1 MDKTLGIDTGT
12 NSLGWAIVEREGEE
26 CRLVDKGVDIFQ
38 EGVMIEKKGEKSR
51 AAERTEH
58 RRIRIGY
65 YRRKVRKTR
74 LLRILSD
81 NQLCPPLSQ
90 KELSDWRLHKIYP
103 KDNELF
109 MQWQRT
115 DDVKGVN
122 PYSYRHKCLHE
133 KLDLTDLSQR
143 YILGRAIYHINQ
155 RRGYHS
161 NLPNEDDESDGKVRE
176 GIGSLTEAMHEA
188 GCEYIGDYFYMLYN
202 KGEKIRNHYTS
213 REDHYKKELLAICS
227 KQGLDEEL
235 TTQLHDV
242 IIKQRDLKSK
252 KGEVGKCTFE
262 KNKYRCPA
270 SHPLYEEFRML
281 SFLNNV
287 KIQTP
292 QDGSLRPLNADERA
306 KAMRKFY
313 RKSKPYFDFDDIA
326 KAIAGGKEYGY
337 YKDNGNEPYL
347 FNYQMDTSV
356 KGCPVTVH
364 LRGIFGSDWRRGICE
379 VYTYKENKKPKT
391 ETDIINDVW
400 HALYFSKQKEKE
412 KDKDKDKENSK
423 DKLKK
428 FAKSHLQLGD
438 DEAEKF
444 ADITMPN
451 GYASLSLKAIKKI
464 LVFLRRGLIYSH
476 AVFLA
481 NLGDVLPRY
490 VWEVD
495 DMREAAVDNVI
506 KCLDEYKPLSDG
518 PKIETWLKD
527 YLKSQYNVSD
537 DDLKRLYHPSMID
550 LYPKRR
556 PGGNG
561 IYQLGS
567 PRTDSVRNP
576 MAMRSLFRMRK
587 LVNRLL
593 SERIIDENTT
603 INIEFARE
611 LNDAN
616 RRKAIAEMNKDNQTN
631 RRKAKNKIKELYKKE
646 TGRDIEPT
654 DNDVLKYILWEEQ
667 NHLCIYTGK
676 TIGIADFIGDNP
688 IFDIEHT
695 IPRSAGGDSTQMNL
709 TLCDSHFNRDTKKTK
724 LPSQL
729 GKNDE
734 IKERIAGWKK
744 KYEKYED
751 LGKEVKKRIW
761 GNETTKDARDRRISE
776 RHFYELQRDYW
787 KGKYER
793 FTMTKVPEGFSR
805 RQGTDNCVI
814 ARYAKFYLKSVFKR
828 VFTVRGIE
836 TYDFR
841 VAWGLQKEGEEK
853 NRDNHV
859 HHCVD
864 AITIACISRKERER
878 LMRYYKELDD
888 YKYNNKKKPTFEK
901 PWPTFVE
908 DIKKIQDEIL
918 VYHYTSD
925 NMPKQGRRRIEIPVK
940 KTDADKDDVKKKNKR
955 DKHRKWKKVLA
966 CGDAARGSL
975 HIDIYYGA
983 IIPNNGN
990 GEVKYVKRMPLSK
1003 LDSNKIESIV
1013 DEKVKSIIKKAIADK
1028 GFDKA
1033 MAEPIWMNEEKRI
1046 PIKKVRCFQK
1056 PTNPIHIRPQRD
1068 ASTKEYKRMFHVSN
1082 DRNYLM
1088 AIYIGKDKKGKEKR
1102 DYELVSNLDAAKF
1115 FKTSNDKSTVGGNI
1129 VPLKSKHDYPLAFTL
1144 KIGTMLLLY
1153 ENSPEEIWEGSQQER
1168 VKRLYKVTGLSS
1180 MVAHGNPYGV
1190 LTLTYHEEAR
1200 PSGDYKAKNGR
1211 YKCNETHR
1219 AAIRMLHTQIHAL
1232 VEGIDFSIDET
1243 GKLKRLR

>member
-1 MDKTLGIDTGT
+1 MGRTLGIDTGT
-12 NSLGWAIVEREGEE
+12 NSLGWAIVDRKGEE
-26 CRLVDKGVDIFQ
+26 CSLVDKGVDIFQ
-38 EGVMIEKKGEKSR
+38 EGVMIEKEEKSR
-51 AAERTEH
+51 AAERTKH

-161 NLPNEDDESDGKVRE
+161 NRTNQDDDNDGKVKE
-176 GIGSLTEAMHEA
+176 GIGSLTEEMHEA
-188 GCEYIGDYFYMLYN
+188 GCEYLGDYFYMLYN

-213 REDHYKKELLAICS
+213 REEHYKKELLAICS

-235 TTQLHDV
+235 TKKIHDV
-242 IIKQRDLKSK
+242 VIKQRDLKSK

-262 KNKYRCPA
+262 KKKYRCPA
-270 SHPLYEEFRML
+270 SHPLFEEFRML

-292 QDGSLRPLNADERA
+292 QDGSLRPLNAEERA
-306 KAMRKFY
+306 KAMGKFY
-313 RKSKPYFDFDDIA
+313 RKSEPCFDFEDIA
-326 KAIAGGKEYGY
+326 KAIAGKKKYGY

-356 KGCPVTVH
+356 RGCPVTAH
-364 LRGIFGSDWRRGICE
+364 LRGIFGSDWRRSICE
-379 VYTYKENKKPKT
+379 VYIYNENKKPKS

-400 HALYFSKQKEKE
+400 HALYFSKQKEK
-412 KDKDKDKENSK
+412 DKEDSK
-423 DKLKK
+423 DKLKQ
-428 FAKSHLQLGD
+428 FGKSHLQLGD
-438 DEAEKF
+438 DKAEKF
-444 ADITMPN
+444 ADIAMPN

-476 AVFLA
+476 AVFMA
-481 NLGDVLPRY
+481 NIGAVLPRY

-506 KCLDEYKPLSDG
+506 KCLEEYKPQCDG
-518 PKIETWLKD
+518 PTLETCLKD

-537 DDLKRLYHPSMID
+537 DNLKRLYHPSMID

-556 PGGNG
+556 PGDKG

-593 SERIIDENTT
+593 SEEIIDENTT

-616 RRKAIAEMNKDNQTN
+616 RRKAIARMNKDNQTN
-631 RRKAKNKIKELYKKE
+631 RRKARNKIKELYKEE

-654 DNDVLKYILWEEQ
+654 DRDVLKYILWEEQ
-667 NHLCIYTGK
+667 NHQCIYTGK

-688 IFDIEHT
+688 RYDIEHT
-695 IPRSAGGDSTQMNL
+695 IPQSAGGDSTDMNL
-709 TLCDSHFNRDTKKTK
+709 TLCDSHFNRDDKKAT

-729 GKNDE
+729 YKHDE

-744 KYEKYED
+744 KYEK
-751 LGKEVKKRIW
+751 LGKEVKRLMW
-761 GNETTKDARDRRISE
+761 GDETTKDARDRRISE
-776 RHFYELQRDYW
+776 RHFLKLQYDYW

-793 FTMTKVPEGFSR
+793 FTMTEVPEGFSR

-864 AITIACISRKERER
+864 AITIACISPKERER
-878 LMRYYKELDD
+878 LMRYYKEIDD
-888 YKYNNKKKPTFEK
+888 YKYNNKKKPTFDK
-901 PWPTFVE
+901 PWATFVE

-918 VYHYTSD
+918 VYHYTPD
-925 NMPKQGRRRIEIPVK
+925 NMPKQGRRKIEIPVK
-940 KTDADKDDVKKKNKR
+940 KTDAGKDDVKKKNKR

-975 HIDIYYGA
+975 HNDTYYGA
-983 IIPNNGN
+983 IMPANGN
-990 GEVKYVKRMPLSK
+990 GKVRYVKRMELSA
-1003 LDSNKIESIV
+1003 IEESDVKNIV
-1013 DEKVKSIIKKAIADK
+1013 DDTVKAIIQKAIAEK
-1028 GFDKA
+1028 GFAKA

-1046 PIKKVRCFQK
+1046 PIKKVRCFQS

-1068 ASTKEYKRMFHVSN
+1068 ASTKEYKRMLHVQN
-1082 DRNYLM
+1082 ERNYLM
-1088 AIYIGKDKKGKEKR
+1088 AIYIGKDKKGKERR

-1115 FKTSNDKSTVGGNI
+1115 FKTSNDKAAVGGNI

-1168 VKRLYKVTGLSS
+1168 VKRLYKVVGMERDGRIN
-1180 MVAHGNPYGV
+1180 MV
-1190 LTLTYHEEAR
+1190 YHQEAR
-1200 PSGDYKAKNGR
+1200 KSEEGKKGESSWSMANARTPKLRISYSK
-1211 YKCNETHR
+1211 
-1219 AAIRMLHTQIHAL
+1219 IHAL
-1232 VEGIDFSIDET
+1232 VEGIDFSVDET